1 MHVLHLTFLII
12 LEHLV
17 SIKYLYFYE
26 TDFNVFFQVIAK
38 TYKVIVHVKRGK
50 IVAFVPILMLI
61 GWLKIARNPAIY
73 VVEVDPHPQVLL
85 VSYIFENKKISC
97 FYMTAYFIK

>member
-1 MHVLHLTFLII
+1 MII
-12 LEHLV
+12 KEHLV

-73 VVEVDPHPQVLL
+73 VVL
-85 VSYIFENKKISC
+85 VPYIFENKKISC